1 MMNGRLSIPQLA
13 ILISSIVVAFIIGAI
28 LSPFHSGR
36 GDRLKS
42 EEAKEETAVAK
53 RRIPGVESSRSEEE
67 VFEEVD
73 EEAERESFGSRIR
86 EALNQT
92 DPSEQ
97 QIMLIQN
104 FVDLDPSNLSAA
116 TAAIEELPEG
126 VSKTIA
132 SMILMRF
139 WAGFDPLGA
148 LDYSLNQVGGRS
160 GKIAA
165 VEALRVW
172 AANDPYAALAWSKEH
187 DRREGA
193 FSMEAAVIL
202 GWATNNITE
211 AATYATSLPEG
222 PRRTLAIQRIAS
234 QYMTQGT
241 DAMKDWIASLQDPD
255 NKEVAMATI
264 ARNWGRLAPEKTAD
278 WLGEYIEAD
287 FAAKA
292 VSILVDRWTLDNPRA
307 AADWLATLPDGR
319 SREEGTV
326 ALLDRW
332 FEADPDSV
340 GDYLNDQ
347 PSSPFLDQA
356 VDKYARSAAE
366 DDPEA
371 AITWSESILDP
382 EMRRAS
388 LIEVGQKW
396 ARVDSEAVRVW
407 MVDKEIPPDI
417 QEAIWNP
424 APRKEQ
430 KLRKWLERRIRSP

>member
-1 MMNGRLSIPQLA
+1 M
-13 ILISSIVVAFIIGAI
+13 
-28 LSPFHSGR
+28 
-36 GDRLKS
+36 
-42 EEAKEETAVAK
+42 
-53 RRIPGVESSRSEEE
+53 
-67 VFEEVD
+67 
-73 EEAERESFGSRIR
+73 
-86 EALNQT
+86 
-92 DPSEQ
+92 
-97 QIMLIQN
+97 
-104 FVDLDPSNLSAA
+104 
-116 TAAIEELPEG
+116 
-126 VSKTIA
+126 
-132 SMILMRF
+132 
-139 WAGFDPLGA
+139 
-148 LDYSLNQVGGRS
+148 
-160 GKIAA
+160 
-165 VEALRVW
+165 
-172 AANDPYAALAWSKEH
+172 
-187 DRREGA
+187 
-193 FSMEAAVIL
+193 
-202 GWATNNITE
+202 
-211 AATYATSLPEG
+211 
-222 PRRTLAIQRIAS
+222 
-234 QYMTQGT
+234 
-241 DAMKDWIASLQDPD
+241 
-255 NKEVAMATI
+255 
-264 ARNWGRLAPEKTAD
+264 
-278 WLGEYIEAD
+278 GEYIEAD

-417 QEAIWNP
+417 QEAIWIP